1 MKRKQEVPETVI
13 IAVIRS
19 GRKEERFEIWRYW
32 EIVGALQWMGADR
45 LTAYDTAK
53 ALQHATPCPP
63 KEVWP
68 GVTMEIIER
77 RKP

>member
-1 MKRKQEVPETVI
+1 MKRKQEAPETVI

-19 GRKEERFEIWRYW
+19 GRKEERFESWRYW

-53 ALQHATPCPP
+53 WIQKARPGQSRSVQPEIKITLTE
-63 KEVWP
+63 KE
-68 GVTMEIIER
+68 I
-77 RKP
+77 